1 MQQFNDY
8 KEILELFNKYNVKYL
23 VVGAYAMGNYG
34 YSRHTLD
41 IDLWIE
47 KSLENAEN
55 ILKAF
60 DDFAVP
66 FELKADELLQDN
78 FIIQIGIEPLR
89 IDVITDIDGVDFSDA
104 WLNKTNNSLFGQE
117 VNFISIKDLVKN
129 KKSTNRTK
137 DKYDVCEL
145 EKLQQVVKK
154 SKKYT
159 KIKDE
164 TK

>member
-8 KEILELFNKYNVKYL
+8 KEMLELFNKYNVKYL

-47 KSLENAEN
+47 KSIENANN

-60 DDFAVP
+60 DDFAIP
-66 FELKADELLQDN
+66 FELKADDLLQDN

-89 IDVITDIDGVDFSDA
+89 IDIITDIDGVDFSDA

-154 SKKYT
+154 RKKHT